1 MSEFTPR
8 HDRIPNDEWETV
20 VRNVPIVSIDLVVRS
35 ADGIVLGERTN
46 EPAKGEWFVPG
57 GRVHKHE
64 RLVDAAR
71 RVASEELGVD
81 VEVVE
86 KLGAYEHLYHEAE
99 LDGVGGKHYLANG
112 FVVETDAGIDEMT
125 LDDQHGDVRA
135 FAPGDIPADLHEY
148 TAAYL
153 HDATTVQLISDNE

>member
-1 MSEFTPR
+1 MSEFTPKHHR
-8 HDRIPNDEWETV
+8 TPDDEWETI
-20 VRNVPIVSIDLVVRS
+20 VRNVPIVSVDLVVHS
-35 ADGIVLGERTN
+35 ADGIVLGKRTN

-57 GRVHKHE
+57 GRIHKHE

-81 VEVVE
+81 VEMVE
-86 KLGAYEHLYHEAE
+86 PLGAYEHIYHKAE
-99 LDGVGGKHYLANG
+99 IDDIGGKHYLANG
-112 FVVETDAGIDEMT
+112 FVVETELGINEMD

-135 FAPGDIPADLHEY
+135 FTPDELPGDLHEY

-153 HDATTVQLISDNE
+153 RDAETVSYTAADE